1 MLVIIRLTSCR
12 VGGELI
18 RGLKLIIK
26 QQQLTCCEPSISLIT
41 STSFRNRSDS
51 LSVESRPRSIK
62 LQRVSST
69 VTHQL

>member
-1 MLVIIRLTSCR
+1 MLVILRLTSCK

-18 RGLKLIIK
+18 RGLKLIK

-41 STSFRNRSDS
+41 STSFKNSNDS
-51 LSVESRPRSIK
+51 PSVKLRPRSIK